1 LCTAP
6 SASTSRSSAALNSSN
21 ALRPFLPALAGS
33 WSVSTSIGPLRGRGA
48 AQLQALGQRLLGMV
62 EKGL

>member
-1 LCTAP
+1 
-6 SASTSRSSAALNSSN
+6 
-21 ALRPFLPALAGS
+21 LAGS